1 MENVKDMFKNA
12 TDKAYLTQ
20 PNVELNNTTIGDAI
34 KYKTSFVEEVDLL
47 RALHAHQIAVF
58 GQEDSNA

>member
-20 PNVELNNTTIGDAI
+20 PNVELNNL
-34 KYKTSFVEEVDLL
+34 KTNYWIES
-47 RALHAHQIAVF
+47 QKK
-58 GQEDSNA
+58 